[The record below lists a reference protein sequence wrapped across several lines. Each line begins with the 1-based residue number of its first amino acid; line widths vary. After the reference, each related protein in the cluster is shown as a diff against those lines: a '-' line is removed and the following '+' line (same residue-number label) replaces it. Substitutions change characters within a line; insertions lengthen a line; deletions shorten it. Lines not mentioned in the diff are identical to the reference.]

1 MIQRIQSIFMFLL
14 TLINIIL
21 MISIDSD
28 PPSSISESYF
38 GYYRIYITD
47 YFFSEI
53 ISLIVLINIFLF
65 KHSKVQI
72 IILRILF
79 LTMIF
84 GLINLFDERSLE
96 TSLSDLGLIYFIISF
111 VLIIMSIRSIK
122 KDQAIISSSNRLR

>member
-1 MIQRIQSIFMFLL
+1 MFLL
-14 TLINIIL
+14 ALINIIL
-21 MISIDSD
+21 IISIDSD
-28 PPSSISESYF
+28 PPSSIPESYF

-53 ISLIVLINIFLF
+53 ISFIVLINLFLF

-96 TSLSDLGLIYFIISF
+96 TSLSDPGLIYFIISF

-122 KDQAIISSSNRLR
+122 NDQAIISSLNRLR

>member
-1 MIQRIQSIFMFLL
+1 MFLL

>member
-14 TLINIIL
+14 ALINIIL
-21 MISIDSD
+21 IISIDSD
-28 PPSSISESYF
+28 PPSSTPESYF

-53 ISLIVLINIFLF
+53 ISFIVLINLFLF

>member
-14 TLINIIL
+14 ALINIIL
-21 MISIDSD
+21 IISIDSD
-28 PPSSISESYF
+28 PPSSIPESYF

-53 ISLIVLINIFLF
+53 ISFIVLINIFLF

-96 TSLSDLGLIYFIISF
+96 TSLSDPGLIYFIISF

>member
-14 TLINIIL
+14 ALINIIL
-21 MISIDSD
+21 IISTDSD
-28 PPSSISESYF
+28 PPSSIPESYF

-53 ISLIVLINIFLF
+53 ISFIVLINLFLF

>member
-1 MIQRIQSIFMFLL
+1 MFLL

-28 PPSSISESYF
+28 PPSSIPESYF

-53 ISLIVLINIFLF
+53 ISFIVLINLFLF

>member
-14 TLINIIL
+14 ALINIIL
-21 MISIDSD
+21 IISIDSD
-28 PPSSISESYF
+28 PPSSIPESYF

-53 ISLIVLINIFLF
+53 ISFIVLINLFLF

-96 TSLSDLGLIYFIISF
+96 TSLSDPGLFYFIFSF

>member
-1 MIQRIQSIFMFLL
+1 MFLL
-14 TLINIIL
+14 ALINIIL
-21 MISIDSD
+21 IISIDSD
-28 PPSSISESYF
+28 PPSSIPESYF

-96 TSLSDLGLIYFIISF
+96 TSLSDPGLIYFIISF

>member
-14 TLINIIL
+14 ALINIIL
-21 MISIDSD
+21 IISIDSD
-28 PPSSISESYF
+28 PPSSIPESYF

-53 ISLIVLINIFLF
+53 ISFIVLINLFLF

-96 TSLSDLGLIYFIISF
+96 TSLSDPGLIYFIISF

-122 KDQAIISSSNRLR
+122 KDQVIISSSNRLR

>member
-1 MIQRIQSIFMFLL
+1 MFLL
-14 TLINIIL
+14 ALINIIL
-21 MISIDSD
+21 IISIDSD
-28 PPSSISESYF
+28 PPSSIPESYF

-53 ISLIVLINIFLF
+53 ISFIVLINLFLF

-111 VLIIMSIRSIK
+111 VLIIMSIRLIK

>member
-1 MIQRIQSIFMFLL
+1 MFLL
-14 TLINIIL
+14 ALINIIL
-21 MISIDSD
+21 IISIDSD
-28 PPSSISESYF
+28 PPSSIPESYF

-53 ISLIVLINIFLF
+53 ISFIVLINLFLF

-96 TSLSDLGLIYFIISF
+96 TSLSDPGLIYFIISF

-122 KDQAIISSSNRLR
+122 KDQVIISSSNRLR

>member
-1 MIQRIQSIFMFLL
+1 MFLL

-53 ISLIVLINIFLF
+53 ISFIVLINLFLF

-96 TSLSDLGLIYFIISF
+96 TSLSDPGLIYFIISF

>member
-14 TLINIIL
+14 ALINIIL
-21 MISIDSD
+21 IISVDSD
-28 PPSSISESYF
+28 PPSSIPESYF

-96 TSLSDLGLIYFIISF
+96 TSLSDPGLIYFIISF

>member
-14 TLINIIL
+14 ALINIIL
-21 MISIDSD
+21 IISIDSD

>member
-53 ISLIVLINIFLF
+53 ISFIVLINLFLF

>member
-14 TLINIIL
+14 ALINIIL
-21 MISIDSD
+21 IISIDSD
-28 PPSSISESYF
+28 PPSSIPESYF

-96 TSLSDLGLIYFIISF
+96 TSLSDPGLIYFIISF

-122 KDQAIISSSNRLR
+122 KDQVIISSSNRLR

>member
-1 MIQRIQSIFMFLL
+1 MFLL
-14 TLINIIL
+14 ALINIIL

-28 PPSSISESYF
+28 PPSSIPESYF

-53 ISLIVLINIFLF
+53 ISFIVLINLFLF

>member
-1 MIQRIQSIFMFLL
+1 MFLL
-14 TLINIIL
+14 ALINIIL

-53 ISLIVLINIFLF
+53 ISFIVLINLFLF

>member
-1 MIQRIQSIFMFLL
+1 MFLL
-14 TLINIIL
+14 ALINIIL
-21 MISIDSD
+21 IISIDSD
-28 PPSSISESYF
+28 PPSSIPESYF

-53 ISLIVLINIFLF
+53 ISFIVLINLFLF

-122 KDQAIISSSNRLR
+122 KDQVIISSSNRLR

>member
-14 TLINIIL
+14 AIINIIL
-21 MISIDSD
+21 IISIDSD
-28 PPSSISESYF
+28 PPSSIPESYF

-53 ISLIVLINIFLF
+53 ISFIVLINLFLF

>member
-14 TLINIIL
+14 ALINIIL
-21 MISIDSD
+21 IISTDND
-28 PPSSISESYF
+28 PPSSIPESYF

-53 ISLIVLINIFLF
+53 ISFIVLINIFLF

>member
-1 MIQRIQSIFMFLL
+1 MFLL
-14 TLINIIL
+14 ALINIIL
-21 MISIDSD
+21 IISIDSD
-28 PPSSISESYF
+28 PPSSIPESYF

-47 YFFSEI
+47 YFFLEI
-53 ISLIVLINIFLF
+53 ISFIVLINLFLF

>member
-1 MIQRIQSIFMFLL
+1 MFLL

-96 TSLSDLGLIYFIISF
+96 TSLSDPGLIYFIISF

>member
-14 TLINIIL
+14 ALINIIL
-21 MISIDSD
+21 IISIDSD
-28 PPSSISESYF
+28 PPSSIPESYF

-53 ISLIVLINIFLF
+53 ISFIVLINLFLF

-122 KDQAIISSSNRLR
+122 NDQAIISSLNRLR